1 MATVVKVS
9 MRRATPSGV
18 SCNSSRPIVVWGKPV
33 TQETLDALESALC
46 EARELY
52 NDQAFVKGQ
61 SSIITEVCNG
71 LFGKEK
77 WDFVVQGGEVNF

>member
-1 MATVVKVS
+1 M
-9 MRRATPSGV
+9 
-18 SCNSSRPIVVWGKPV
+18 

-52 NDQAFVKGQ
+52 SDQAFVKGQ
-61 SSIITEVCNG
+61 SNIITEVCNG
-71 LFGKEK
+71 LFGKN